1 MALIYSPDGTNVYGS
16 EGTEFEKVGSVQA
29 VESCK
34 IVFVGGTSYSLFQT
48 LLLPDASFSHNKLR
62 HRQTDRQTD
71 DIIMPTADPTG
82 YSSTAA
88 KK

>member
-71 DIIMPTADPTG
+71 RRYYNAN
-82 YSSTAA
+82 S
-88 KK
+88 